1 MFVLAMTSN
10 MRTLH
15 NVNVIGKIVRRK
27 YLNITLNLER
37 NPFKLIS

>member
-1 MFVLAMTSN
+1 MFLLVMTSN
-10 MRTLH
+10 VGILH
-15 NVNVIGKIVRRK
+15 NVKLIGKIVRRK